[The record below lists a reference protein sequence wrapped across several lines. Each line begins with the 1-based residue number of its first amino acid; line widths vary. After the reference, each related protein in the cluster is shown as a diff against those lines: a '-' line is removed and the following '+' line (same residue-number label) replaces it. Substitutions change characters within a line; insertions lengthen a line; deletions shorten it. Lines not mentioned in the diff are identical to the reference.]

1 MDAKY
6 CATSALFRFQR
17 KYHQTSPNLQILT
30 VFFRSEYILKTD
42 TTLDQLPA
50 SSYAKYVGSHVLY
63 GLANSF
69 FKKQAFTVR
78 VSDSA
83 SHRICTN

>member
-6 CATSALFRFQR
+6 CATS
-17 KYHQTSPNLQILT
+17 PNKSKPANFNG
-30 VFFRSEYILKTD
+30 FFRSEYILKTD